1 MSPLQSAKFW
11 LIQHVGL
18 AKDALHIYVG
28 LTLFLGA
35 ALAFRWP
42 LRSWKPWLVAL
53 AAALLG
59 EAWDLRDNLVHHIPV
74 RLWGNWHDIWNT
86 MFWPSMLLILA
97 RTTKLLERRSA
108 NTRRSS

>member
-42 LRSWKPWLVAL
+42 LRSWKPLGVAL
-53 AAALLG
+53 VAALLG
-59 EAWDLRDNLVHHIPV
+59 EVWDLRDSLVYHTRID
-74 RLWGNWHDIWNT
+74 LWGNWHDIWNT
-86 MFWPSMLLILA
+86 MFWPSVLLLFA
-97 RTTKLLERRSA
+97 RTTSLFGRDTCEYPKE
-108 NTRRSS
+108 